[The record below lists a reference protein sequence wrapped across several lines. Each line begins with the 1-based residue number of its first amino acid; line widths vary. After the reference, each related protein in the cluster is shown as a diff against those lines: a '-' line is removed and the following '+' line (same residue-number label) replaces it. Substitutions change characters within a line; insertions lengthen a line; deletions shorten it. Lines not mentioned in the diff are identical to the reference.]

1 MIRLSRSEMIQTAV
15 AVTALLIGVLVYL
28 LDRHADSVY
37 FMAQWMV
44 WDENVLPLFGTIG
57 NQLPTFVHVYAFIL
71 LTAILVTPARAYVIP
86 ICLFWFIID
95 SLFELAQINVIA
107 QWIVKYIPAWFYK
120 IPFLE
125 NTSDYF
131 LAGKFYILDI
141 FSITAGTLAAYLTI
155 VISTRRIANH
165 AYTI

>member
-1 MIRLSRSEMIQTAV
+1 
-15 AVTALLIGVLVYL
+15 
-28 LDRHADSVY
+28 
-37 FMAQWMV
+37 
-44 WDENVLPLFGTIG
+44 
-57 NQLPTFVHVYAFIL
+57 LPTFVHVYAFIL

-86 ICLFWFIID
+86 ICLLWFMIE

-107 QWIVKYIPAWFYK
+107 QWIVKYIPTWFNR

-131 LAGKFYILDI
+131 LAGTFDILDI
-141 FSITAGTLAAYLTI
+141 FSIAAGTLAAYLTI
-155 VISTRRIANH
+155 VISTRRIANN